1 MKKILSLVLVFA
13 CLLGSMAVLSAC
25 GEPED
30 DGAEINV
37 YLGEPVF
44 DFDPTD
50 YYTSP
55 NAEQL
60 MSLIFEPLFA
70 LDEDGDL
77 KKAAADKYE
86 VDEEKRTITIELRE
100 TYWSD
105 GVRVKGEDYVYAW
118 REVLLN
124 PNNPNPAAALLF
136 DIENAVEVKNGTVS
150 SALLG
155 ITAKL
160 YELTITYREGADY
173 ERLLKNLAAIATS
186 PLRQDT
192 VTLASTYWSKNT
204 STIVTNG
211 PFSVT
216 SLDYGIGSF
225 EVSRNVGYHQSP
237 SLKDYD
243 NEVNPGKIASTFSV
257 AGSDVAFTYADLENK
272 TVFFIGDASLEE
284 RAAKADEAEYADDL
298 STYTY
303 VFNTEKAPFN
313 NKDVRRALS
322 LAVDRDAIIE
332 AITFGKAATGFLPE
346 IVGESI
352 YTKKVKQ
359 ELIGTSA
366 KLDEAKALMSGV
378 TLSAQDKNITL
389 TVNDDAESI
398 AIANIVKANWAEL
411 GFNVTVKAID
421 TKTVTVMDAA
431 TNEKLE
437 ITDSALQV
445 ALKEAGY
452 GVRDFDVLAIDWQL
466 YSRDAFVGLA
476 AFTTTM
482 NGNGADLKSHTAVLR
497 KNISGWTNEQYDAYV
512 SAAFTAT
519 DDDVRAENLRLAE
532 ALLIEE
538 SPIVPLVY
546 NQTFAFVSKDLSKV
560 ELNGLGNFVFTDTKQ
575 KNYKDYISED

>member
-1 MKKILSLVLVFA
+1 
-13 CLLGSMAVLSAC
+13 
-25 GEPED
+25 
-30 DGAEINV
+30 
-37 YLGEPVF
+37 
-44 DFDPTD
+44 
-50 YYTSP
+50 
-55 NAEQL
+55 
-60 MSLIFEPLFA
+60 
-70 LDEDGDL
+70 
-77 KKAAADKYE
+77 
-86 VDEEKRTITIELRE
+86 
-100 TYWSD
+100 
-105 GVRVKGEDYVYAW
+105 
-118 REVLLN
+118 
-124 PNNPNPAAALLF
+124 
-136 DIENAVEVKNGTVS
+136 
-150 SALLG
+150 
-155 ITAKL
+155 
-160 YELTITYREGADY
+160 
-173 ERLLKNLAAIATS
+173 
-186 PLRQDT
+186 
-192 VTLASTYWSKNT
+192 
-204 STIVTNG
+204 
-211 PFSVT
+211 
-216 SLDYGIGSF
+216 
-225 EVSRNVGYHQSP
+225 
-237 SLKDYD
+237 
-243 NEVNPGKIASTFSV
+243 
-257 AGSDVAFTYADLENK
+257 
-272 TVFFIGDASLEE
+272 
-284 RAAKADEAEYADDL
+284 
-298 STYTY
+298 
-303 VFNTEKAPFN
+303 
-313 NKDVRRALS
+313 
-322 LAVDRDAIIE
+322 
-332 AITFGKAATGFLPE
+332 
-346 IVGESI
+346 
-352 YTKKVKQ
+352 
-359 ELIGTSA
+359 
-366 KLDEAKALMSGV
+366 MSGV